1 MRESH
6 GLFLK
11 EVFLY
16 FVCTEV
22 VVSAN
27 YFTRCIIAVGKGGN
41 GAQRVLLL
49 TILLIRA

>member
-16 FVCTEV
+16 FVCTEIV
-22 VVSAN
+22 ASAN
-27 YFTRCIIAVGKGGN
+27 YFTRCIIAVEKGV
-41 GAQRVLLL
+41 REHKEYYYSLYY
-49 TILLIRA
+49 